1 MVLDGNEDE
10 RVVEE
15 LEVAAPVVPISKLFP
30 SAMVLFEIVVTA
42 SVSAG
47 DVSQRVVSGETV
59 SDGDRTTSV
68 VSVSTLSVDTQIAI
82 PK

>member
-1 MVLDGNEDE
+1 MLDGNEDD

-30 SAMVLFEIVVTA
+30 SAMVLFEMVVTA

-47 DVSQRVVSGETV
+47 DT
-59 SDGDRTTSV
+59 TTSV
-68 VSVSTLSVDTQIAI
+68 VSVSTLSVVAQIAI

>member
-1 MVLDGNEDE
+1 MVLDGNEDD

-15 LEVAAPVVPISKLFP
+15 LEAAAPVVPISKLFP

-47 DVSQRVVSGETV
+47 DVSQRVVSVETV